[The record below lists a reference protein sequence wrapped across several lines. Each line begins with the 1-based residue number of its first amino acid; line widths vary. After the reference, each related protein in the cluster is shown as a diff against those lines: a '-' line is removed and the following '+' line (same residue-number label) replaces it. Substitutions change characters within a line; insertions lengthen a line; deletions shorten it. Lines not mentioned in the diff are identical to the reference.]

1 MMILVLSAINNLIS
15 KSQECKATF
24 EMLEG
29 QKYIEELQISPFH
42 EVYKLAS
49 DIIER
54 HFGGMEM
61 GDLEK
66 MNYINSKENEFVL

>member
-1 MMILVLSAINNLIS
+1 
-15 KSQECKATF
+15 
-24 EMLEG
+24 MLEG